1 MASKSSN
8 TNSRKSLT
16 GNSISLDSSTIT
28 YSYTCRQIPC
38 ESLGGIYFLNN
49 TVLSFYSTDTHQ
61 SSVIHTFDRLT
72 DVYIANDRLYV
83 LQENY
88 GESPNILVYNLLS
101 RSVEDN
107 FEFGHSASVIGADP
121 SGRIYL
127 VGYEDSK
134 YIIYLL
140 SSSGNLLSQTDCDQR
155 IYSFAGFDGKNGNFY
170 FESYDNF
177 IYWGY
182 DHDMHALRAGNVSEN
197 SISCDDSVLL
207 YVCQSY

>member
-1 MASKSSN
+1 MLFRSILKNSEDGLLTNQPSPSEEYELASKSSN

-134 YIIYLL
+134 YIKI
-140 SSSGNLLSQTDCDQR
+140 G
-155 IYSFAGFDGKNGNFY
+155 
-170 FESYDNF
+170 
-177 IYWGY
+177 
-182 DHDMHALRAGNVSEN
+182 RA
-197 SISCDDSVLL
+197 SCRERV
-207 YVCQSY
+207 